1 MDTMV
6 VKPERGQKTVW
17 LLHWTMV
24 FVPICLCLIV
34 LILVNPII
42 FGICTAVWVVFMV
55 PFLLWIPAYFRSLE
69 YAIAEDVVK
78 GQRGVF
84 WKRFIT
90 VPYHK
95 ITNVDITQGPLQRSF
110 HVGTIHCQTAGA
122 GGQQGATAEL
132 KMEGVGDLDGLKEAI
147 MERVKGTALSR
158 PAEAQRGVGGLG
170 EAETLGAIL
179 RSLTAIRELLEKQAN
194 RRRE

>member
-1 MDTMV
+1 MDTIV
-6 VKPERGQKTVW
+6 VKPQREQRTVW
-17 LLHWTMV
+17 LIHWALV
-24 FVPICLCLIV
+24 FFPICICLIV

-55 PFLLWIPAYFRSLE
+55 PFLFWIPAYFRSLQ
-69 YAIAEDVVK
+69 YAIADDVVK

-90 VPYHK
+90 IPYHK
-95 ITNVDITQGPLQRSF
+95 ITNVDITQGPLQRNY

-132 KMEGVGDLDGLKEAI
+132 KMEGVGDLEGLKEAI
-147 MERVKGTALSR
+147 MERVKGIALSR
-158 PAEAQRGVGGLG
+158 LTEAQRGVG
-170 EAETLGAIL
+170 EMEESETLRAIL
-179 RSLTAIRELLEKQAN
+179 RELTTMRGLLEKQTH
-194 RRRE
+194 R